1 MWALNP
7 RAHKELAP
15 FGKAIGIP
23 FLLLTVTLAVAGMGW
38 LKRRLWEWWL
48 AVAIIATQVL
58 GDLVNVFLGRV
69 VEGSMGVAIAGA
81 LLFYVLRPGVRA
93 VFASGDAL
101 TFVEEL
107 QLSESRMIPA
117 CDSVE
122 QNVTIP
128 STVLPTSAQGRL
140 FKPFRIESQWPFG
153 GS

>member
-23 FLLLTVTLAVAGMGW
+23 FLLLAVTLAVAGMGW
-38 LKRRLWEWWL
+38 LKRRLWEWRL

-101 TFVEEL
+101 
-107 QLSESRMIPA
+107 
-117 CDSVE
+117 SV
-122 QNVTIP
+122 
-128 STVLPTSAQGRL
+128 R
-140 FKPFRIESQWPFG
+140 
-153 GS
+153 